1 MIDIFRD
8 GPQGALWLGTAE
20 GMAEARASVKKL
32 YALNPGKYFTF
43 EVSTQTCS
51 ILKTS
56 FALSQL
62 NLHGRNDSLQTLC
75 LRSFSRCSLQFAK
88 DFDLALRFKRR

>member
-43 EVSTQTCS
+43 EVSTQTRHLMTPEELGKPRKPTQS
-51 ILKTS
+51 GAAAIGTKT
-56 FALSQL
+56 
-62 NLHGRNDSLQTLC
+62 GRAARLP
-75 LRSFSRCSLQFAK
+75 
-88 DFDLALRFKRR
+88 